1 METHRS
7 RCNIGHL
14 NFETIF
20 DQHDDCN
27 FCFYFS
33 LSLIL
38 ESPVSSSNKKSN
50 YFFLYFDLNLSPP
63 CCLKKF
69 QVQYYINCEI
79 AIWSKGKNPTL
90 LEAMLSIGP
99 NVSLENFIKIAP
111 NFPDESIIEDEVIF
125 TLSKS
130 RSLFSLVRMEIF
142 QEFTI

>member
-1 METHRS
+1 
-7 RCNIGHL
+7 
-14 NFETIF
+14 
-20 DQHDDCN
+20 
-27 FCFYFS
+27 
-33 LSLIL
+33 
-38 ESPVSSSNKKSN
+38 
-50 YFFLYFDLNLSPP
+50 
-63 CCLKKF
+63 
-69 QVQYYINCEI
+69 VQYYIETGNCEI

-142 QEFTI
+142 QEFTIWMHIIAIHSKEQRFEKSASTNLLSFSSHCSQKRLQCRRNHILNKLRQSATRLTFS